1 MTKEEYDFGTYEV
14 FPTDCVHSFLG
25 YAKNA
30 DGIDVDPD
38 ELEEI

>member
-1 MTKEEYDFGTYEV
+1 MTKEEYDFGTNEV

-25 YAKNA
+25 YEKNA
-30 DGIDVDPD
+30 DGIDVEPD